1 MICKLKRLRQLGET
15 TAVAAIEF
23 AVALPVFLMATMGIL
38 DLAYEQYAGS
48 VLQGVVEKAARD
60 GTLEVFASDQSGL
73 DAFIRQQ
80 ILAVWPGA
88 NVTVTREAYGGFSD
102 LRTRNKP
109 ERFTD
114 ANNDGKY
121 DMGEC
126 FYDANANGKYDK
138 NRGTGNAGNG
148 GAGDVVLLTATITRS
163 RIFPGWQFIGQPQ
176 VADIE
181 ATMTLRN
188 QPYAATSG
196 GPQMICGD
204 VDGDDD

>member
-1 MICKLKRLRQLGET
+1 MIRKLRRLRELCET

-60 GTLEVFASDQSGL
+60 GTLEGYAADQSAL
-73 DAFIRQQ
+73 DNYIKQQ
-80 ILAVWPGA
+80 ILGVWPGSK
-88 NVTVTREAYGGFSD
+88 VTIERESFSSFSD
-102 LRTRNKP
+102 YRTRNKP
-109 ERFTD
+109 EKFID
-114 ANNDGKY
+114 GDGDGKY
-121 DMGEC
+121 KNGEC
-126 FYDANANGKYDK
+126 FEDANGNGRYDK
-138 NRGTGNAGNG
+138 NRGNGKSGNG
-148 GAGDVVLLTATITRS
+148 GAGDIVLLTATITRS

-188 QPYAATSG
+188 QPYAAESG

-204 VDGDDD
+204 D